1 MEGYEPPTYGDRVAG
16 RYDTWYPKADEG
28 AADFLAEL
36 AGSGPV
42 LELAVGSGR
51 LALPLVERGLAVHG
65 IDASEAMVE
74 KLRARPGG
82 DKVEVTIG
90 DFADVAVQGRFPLV
104 FVAFNTFFALL
115 TQEDQ
120 VRCFSNVAEHLTD
133 DGAFVLEA
141 FVPDLSRF
149 DRGQRVQTPDVEL
162 DRVWLELSIHD
173 GANQRIA
180 TQIVEMGEGGIGLYP
195 VHVRYAWP
203 SELDLMAQ
211 LAGLRLRDRWA
222 DWVKSPF
229 GSDSEKHVSV
239 YVRN

>member
-1 MEGYEPPTYGDRVAG
+1 VEGYEPPTYGDRVAD
-16 RYDTWYPKADEG
+16 RYDTWHPEADEG

-36 AGSGPV
+36 AGPGPV

-51 LALPLVERGLAVHG
+51 MSLPLVQRDLEVHG

-74 KLRARPGG
+74 KLRTRPGG
-82 DKVEVTIG
+82 DKVQVTIG
-90 DFADVAVQGRFPLV
+90 DFADVGVESRFPLV

-120 VRCFSNVAEHLTD
+120 VRCFRNVAEHLT
-133 DGAFVLEA
+133 GEGVFVIEA
-141 FVPDLSRF
+141 YVPDLSRF
-149 DRGQRVQTPDVEL
+149 DRGQRVGTPEVEL
-162 DRVWLELSIHD
+162 DRARIEVSTHD
-173 GANQRIA
+173 GANQRVS
-180 TQIVEMGEGGIGLYP
+180 TQIVEMTEGGIRLYP
-195 VHVRYAWP
+195 VDLRYAWP

-222 DWVKSPF
+222 DWVRSPF

-239 YVRN
+239 YGRN